1 MSSPSPLIPGRPQEP
16 LTLCRL
22 PEGADAPKAAHS
34 WEADGLAPVWEWG
47 WFALTISTSPA
58 PPPARHCPTPVLAP
72 LRLAHPSLGVA
83 EIPTVTSAQ
92 RPSWRQELSRPWDS
106 FQPIQASASDAP
118 FHSTHIPGGRPS
130 SLDSKFQAGLVKAR
144 ASHALGCDE
153 KRRCACVL
161 TSAHEPTHLLPRGRL
176 IDQLSD
182 VENGIAQS
190 SKHLMILKI
199 IGKIMNA
206 KTLARVFPL
215 LPFHLKL
222 SRFDETGFLNLIF

>member
-1 MSSPSPLIPGRPQEP
+1 M
-16 LTLCRL
+16 
-22 PEGADAPKAAHS
+22 
-34 WEADGLAPVWEWG
+34 
-47 WFALTISTSPA
+47 
-58 PPPARHCPTPVLAP
+58 
-72 LRLAHPSLGVA
+72 
-83 EIPTVTSAQ
+83 
-92 RPSWRQELSRPWDS
+92 
-106 FQPIQASASDAP
+106 
-118 FHSTHIPGGRPS
+118 
-130 SLDSKFQAGLVKAR
+130 KAR

-153 KRRCACVL
+153 KRPCACVL

-215 LPFHLKL
+215 LPFHLEIK
-222 SRFDETGFLNLIF
+222 